1 VKSVSARIA
10 VLGVL
15 LGMLAGGI
23 GVAVF
28 HGQIVGGGA
37 AVTSTST
44 QTESLTSAS
53 VVTRTAEGGPPT
65 VTTTVTEAAA
75 GSPRAP
81 SMSIEPTELLYSGGD
96 LVTLIGSIY
105 PPPSTS
111 EGILVTINNPAGSEV
126 QVGTAFTGVSN
137 STFAFLVNAGVTP
150 AWVSGTYT
158 VVATTTTGSQSATTI
173 FYYSASQ
180 FGGGLSDFQVVAP
193 STASPGHQVDVAVL
207 STLSSGAPDE
217 VTSWSTFTLFFPDG
231 STQELCASPGANS
244 SCTGTFVRI
253 QEGFYRVGFDLPAAA
268 PGGTYYVEVEGSDA
282 SGNSGH
288 GIAQF
293 SVP

>member
-1 VKSVSARIA
+1 MRKSVPTRIA

-15 LGMLAGGI
+15 LGLLVGGVFV
-23 GVAVF
+23 GVSY
-28 HGQIVGGGA
+28 GQLVGGGGA
-37 AVTSTST
+37 TATSTT
-44 QTESLTSAS
+44 TITESE
-53 VVTRTAEGGPPT
+53 TATVSGGPSAA
-65 VTTTVTEAAA
+65 TTTVTEAAT
-75 GSPRAP
+75 GSSIVP

-105 PPPSTS
+105 PPPSSS
-111 EGILVTINNPAGSEV
+111 EGILVTVNNPVGSEV

-150 AWVSGTYT
+150 EWVSGTYT
-158 VVATTTTGSQSATTI
+158 AIATTTTGSQSATTF

-193 STASPGHQVDVAVL
+193 TTASPGHQVDVAVL
-207 STLSSGAPDE
+207 STALNGAPDE

-231 STQELCASPGANS
+231 RVQELCASPAAS
-244 SCTGTFVRI
+244 SPCTGTFTRI
-253 QEGFYRVGFDLPAAA
+253 QEGFYQVSFTLPATA
-268 PGGTYYVEVEGSDA
+268 PGGTYYVEAAGSDA
-282 SGNSGH
+282 SGNAGH